1 MSTCWRWLRRAATS
15 STATDSSPART
26 RVRGSPLTI
35 VFESARSFWL
45 NVSSAAST
53 TARKRTK
60 PASAGL
66 TSSNVIR
73 LRPAIS
79 STGFVWTSVPLANS
93 RTVAVWATV
102 ERTSTTTGTVSPSR
116 AVEGVVRRST
126 RTSSTS
132 PSPIRRVSIRT
143 PREAA
148 RAASDW
154 PSPVVSLP
162 SESRTIRFCA
172 SSGKSAAARRS
183 AAPMSVAERTGV
195 EASRSISVSSAGSRS
210 TSAPLPNATIPATSP
225 SGRSV
230 ERLAQEGE
238 RVLAARVADR
248 IGEVDDEDRRQPVDR
263 QDELEAGEGEDERR
277 EQQRPDD
284 EGHPPP
290 PRAHPPPRPDME
302 PDRQQQGRDQ
312 QEQRERR
319 VERDA
324 HQALPSGAFR
334 PNRAP
339 RPRRRRISA
348 SRW

>member
-15 STATDSSPART
+15 STATESSPAST

-35 VFESARSFWL
+35 VFESARSFSL

-53 TARKRTK
+53 TARKRTN
-60 PASAGL
+60 PASTGL

-102 ERTSTTTGTVSPSR
+102 ERISTTTGTVSPRR
-116 AVEGVVRRST
+116 AVEGVVSRSM

-132 PSPIRRVSIRT
+132 PRPIRRVSMRT

-162 SESRTIRFCA
+162 SDSRTIRFCA
-172 SSGKSAAARRS
+172 SSGKSAAARRR
-183 AAPMSVAERTGV
+183 AAPMSVAERTGA
-195 EASRSISVSSAGSRS
+195 EASRSISVNSPGSRS
-210 TSAPLPNATIPATSP
+210 TSASLPNATIPATSP

-230 ERLAQEGE
+230 SVSRRKARASSRPALPTESERSTTKTVASRSTG
-238 RVLAARVADR
+238 RTSWKPARAKTSAASRSDRTTRAAR
-248 IGEVDDEDRRQPVDR
+248 RRPEPIRRRAPRWSPIVSSR
-263 QDELEAGEGEDERR
+263 AGISRSSASGASNEM
-277 EQQRPDD
+277 PI
-284 EGHPPP
+284 
-290 PRAHPPPRPDME
+290 
-302 PDRQQQGRDQ
+302 
-312 QEQRERR
+312 RR
-319 VERDA
+319 V
-324 HQALPSGAFR
+324 PSGAFR

-339 RPRRRRISA
+339 RPRRSRISA